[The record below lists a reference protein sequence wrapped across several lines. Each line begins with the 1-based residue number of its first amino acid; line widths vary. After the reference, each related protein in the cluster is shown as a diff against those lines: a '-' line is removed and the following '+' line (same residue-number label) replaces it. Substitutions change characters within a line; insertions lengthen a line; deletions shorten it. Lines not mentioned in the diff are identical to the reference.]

1 MLGSAGVLARICG
14 GPERPRTRN
23 YAAKIIKKVCFANVY
38 VMFLHNLFYLFAKK
52 GLPLQRN

>member
-1 MLGSAGVLARICG
+1 MLGSVGVLVRICG

-52 GLPLQRN
+52 GLPL